1 MTEEFDQDALR
12 ELLLDSVAPPDPAL
26 SEAMFDVT
34 FTEITAPGPDLLP
47 DFDDAHPDPTPDLL
61 GHDLGAHDLGLHDP
75 HDPAAHDP
83 GAHDPGSDVDPDTD
97 GEGAADDGFPGVD
110 W

>member
-26 SEAMFDVT
+26 TEAMFEVT
-34 FTEITAPGPDLLP
+34 FTEIPEIPEAAAPEPDLLP
-47 DFDDAHPDPTPDLL
+47 DFEDTHSAL
-61 GHDLGAHDLGLHDP
+61 DLGAD
-75 HDPAAHDP
+75 DP